1 MHKAEP
7 HKVIFIAVED
17 GKGAKKTAGSS
28 WMVKDVVSAR
38 ARRKTSLTLF
48 SIQSLGWCA
57 RGWLV
62 VWGQEIGIA
71 VSSLGGK
78 QAGMG

>member
-1 MHKAEP
+1 MCKQKLFGHP
-7 HKVIFIAVED
+7 
-17 GKGAKKTAGSS
+17 GT
-28 WMVKDVVSAR
+28 R

-78 QAGMG
+78 QGWVNYGTRRDGLTMVQGGMG

>member
-28 WMVKDVVSAR
+28 GMVKDIVLAR

-48 SIQSLGWCA
+48 SIQSFE
-57 RGWLV
+57 LV
-62 VWGQEIGIA
+62 CKGV
-71 VSSLGGK
+71 VSGVG
-78 QAGMG
+78 AGDRYRCFITWW